1 MTIAET
7 TTAVAR
13 GCAGSGQE
21 CIETCSLDKRHICI
35 ETVAKRKTST
45 NEYDYPECAIM
56 SIALSTDFS
65 TYIDAHHAYDWRSNS
80 RVRYM

>member
-1 MTIAET
+1 MTIAER

-45 NEYDYPECAIM
+45 NEYDVCAIM
-56 SIALSTDFS
+56 SIALSTDLS
-65 TYIDAHHAYDWRSNS
+65 TYIDAHHAYDRRSNS